1 MAGPNGNRA
10 SSRDLTTSTIAAAL
24 SLVSLSPDRAGRA
37 LVAAMSR
44 RAQRPWQHMIS
55 DWVREY
61 LKPGGP
67 GSAYMARVARQ
78 LHPNVRKHV
87 LARMIAGL
95 FTSHKDIVES
105 VIREHGFAPPGVLAL
120 SPSMRCNLRCAGC
133 YAANYDRKDDLEEDL
148 VERVI
153 TEAEDLG
160 IWFFVIIGGEPFM
173 WPPLL
178 DVIGRHRSSVFQVFT
193 NATMID
199 DATADRIV
207 ALGNV
212 APAISIEGGRERTDA
227 RRGAGTFD
235 RVIAAMERLR
245 DRGALFSFSA
255 TATRENLDEI
265 VSDEF
270 ADLMI
275 EKGALYGWYFSYMPI
290 GRDPDL
296 ALMPTPEERDRLRRG
311 VCRIRK
317 EKPLLVADFW
327 NDGAATGGC
336 LAAGRRYLHI
346 NSKGD
351 VEPCVF
357 CHFAVDNIKETSL
370 TEALKSPF
378 FQDSRRLQPFGHNL
392 LRPCPL
398 IDHPGVARRLVEKHG
413 ARPTHEGAESLVTS
427 LAPGLQEYAR
437 TLRDVYDPVWR
448 EEFGWVGEWL
458 STDEEYGR
466 RCGVATD
473 AEAELA
479 IDTPDAVAS
488 GATVRAEPTATK

>member
-1 MAGPNGNRA
+1 
-10 SSRDLTTSTIAAAL
+10 
-24 SLVSLSPDRAGRA
+24 
-37 LVAAMSR
+37 
-44 RAQRPWQHMIS
+44 
-55 DWVREY
+55 
-61 LKPGGP
+61 
-67 GSAYMARVARQ
+67 
-78 LHPNVRKHV
+78 
-87 LARMIAGL
+87 
-95 FTSHKDIVES
+95 
-105 VIREHGFAPPGVLAL
+105 
-120 SPSMRCNLRCAGC
+120 
-133 YAANYDRKDDLEEDL
+133 
-148 VERVI
+148 
-153 TEAEDLG
+153 
-160 IWFFVIIGGEPFM
+160 
-173 WPPLL
+173 
-178 DVIGRHRSSVFQVFT
+178 
-193 NATMID
+193 MID

-212 APAISIEGGRERTDA
+212 APAVSIEGGRERTDA
-227 RRGAGTFD
+227 RRGPGTYD

-265 VSDEF
+265 ISDEF

-296 ALMPTPEERDRLRRG
+296 SLMPTPEQRDRLRRG

-370 TEALKSPF
+370 IEALKSPF
-378 FQDSRRLQPFGHNL
+378 FQDFRRLQPFGHNL

-398 IDHPGVARRLVEKHG
+398 IDHPGVTRRLVEKHG
-413 ARPTHEGAESLVTS
+413 AYPTHEGAESLVTT

-437 TLRDVYDPVWR
+437 ALRDVYDPVWR
-448 EEFGWVGEWL
+448 DEFGWVSEWL
-458 STDEEYGR
+458 RTDVEYAR
-466 RCGVATD
+466 RCGLPVD
-473 AEAELA
+473 AESELA
-479 IDTPDAVAS
+479 VDAAAGTRDTADDVER
-488 GATVRAEPTATK
+488 VTAGR